1 MVYSCFNLT
10 AHSTAFAFL
19 RKAHFSPKYTHTDLS
34 PSPRLCVLVSWVSA
48 VQDLHVSPGWERMV
62 VSQLVSFQGSW
73 RFWRFSFTLSSC
85 PFLPLALWGIAYP
98 ACSQRSWAAQET
110 RRKKSPSFQSGII
123 SRFVSHKNILIVS
136 FCSQFSTAFLLLQI
150 NK

>member
-48 VQDLHVSPGWERMV
+48 VQDLHVSPGRERMV

-98 ACSQRSWAAQET
+98 ACSQRSWEAQET
-110 RRKKSPSFQSGII
+110 RKKVSILPERDYFKICLPQKTFWLLAFAPSSAQHF
-123 SRFVSHKNILIVS
+123 
-136 FCSQFSTAFLLLQI
+136 FSYQ
-150 NK
+150 